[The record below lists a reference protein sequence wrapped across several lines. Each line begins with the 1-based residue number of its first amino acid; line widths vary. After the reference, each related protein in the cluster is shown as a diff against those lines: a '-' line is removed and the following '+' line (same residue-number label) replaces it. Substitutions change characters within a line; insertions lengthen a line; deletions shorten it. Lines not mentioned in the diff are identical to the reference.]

1 MRRIVVSE
9 FMTLDGIV
17 EAPDQWSMSFW
28 NDNIAQFKTE
38 EMQEADALLLGRV
51 TYDGFAAAWPS
62 MIDQPGGKE
71 MNGFRKWVVTS
82 TLETAEWSNSVIVRN
97 LDEVAKLDGTL
108 LVFGS
113 PALIQGLIEH
123 DLVDA
128 YRLLVYPVVLGRG
141 KRLFGTDAR
150 ANLELVE
157 ARDAGSGVTALRYQR
172 KADAD

>member
-1 MRRIVVSE
+1 MRKIVVSE

-17 EAPDQWSMSFW
+17 EAPDQWSMSYW
-28 NDNIAQFKTE
+28 NDSIAQFKTE

-51 TYDGFAAAWPS
+51 TYDGFAAAWPA

-71 MNGFRKWVVTS
+71 MNGYRKWVVSS
-82 TLETAEWSNSVIVRN
+82 TLETAEWSNSVIVR
-97 LDEVAKLDGTL
+97 
-108 LVFGS
+108 
-113 PALIQGLIEH
+113 

-150 ANLELVE
+150 TNLELVD
-157 ARDAGSGVTALRYQR
+157 ARDVGSGVTALRYQR